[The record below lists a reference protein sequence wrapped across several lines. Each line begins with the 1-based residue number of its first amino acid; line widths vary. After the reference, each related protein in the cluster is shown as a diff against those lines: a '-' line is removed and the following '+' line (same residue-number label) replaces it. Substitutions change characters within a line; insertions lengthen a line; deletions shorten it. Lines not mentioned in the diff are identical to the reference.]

1 MTQEYIAATEKDK
14 IAHLQIDIPSL
25 KGNFWIIEARRLAGY
40 ISNND
45 TFELAIILAYGKKT
59 VNGKI
64 LDEKISGSRSL
75 NRFLDISN
83 DKTAIYVLKTDNN
96 IPTMVSTIQSI
107 IEEIFASDDVN
118 NIKTKLWKISDP
130 LGALG

>member
-1 MTQEYIAATEKDK
+1 
-14 IAHLQIDIPSL
+14 L

-40 ISNND
+40 ISNDD

-64 LDEKISGSRSL
+64 LDDKISGSRSL

-96 IPTMVSTIQSI
+96 IPTVVSTIQSL
-107 IEEIFASDDVN
+107 IEKIFASDDVN

-130 LGALG
+130 LGTLG